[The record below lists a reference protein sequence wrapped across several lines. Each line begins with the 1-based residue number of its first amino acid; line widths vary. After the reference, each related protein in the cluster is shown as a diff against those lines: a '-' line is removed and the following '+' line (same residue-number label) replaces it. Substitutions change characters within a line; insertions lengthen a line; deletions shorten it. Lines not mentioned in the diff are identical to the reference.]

1 MQQNYFACIVFLVK
15 NICVD
20 YVLFILNRSLQ
31 SYLVCLRKLSATC
44 IHDNHVKQV
53 LSRYSLTCHK
63 NPWEEP
69 IGKYNSRSKLSFYFY
84 IYWNFCP
91 FFLCPSSIE
100 INRLYG
106 ICWAKTWNQHLALEL
121 ENPICPLFSSKPW
134 YLSFI
139 SCLSICSE
147 YCSRLPNPVLLSI
160 HVLNKNNKMWYDC
173 HYVRFKATDT
183 GYLLYICLNK
193 NKI

>member
-1 MQQNYFACIVFLVK
+1 MLLTFYVFVYWSLANSGLIVNHTTSSYYFMEKMQKKCSIVFREK

-63 NPWEEP
+63 NPWEET
-69 IGKYNSRSKLSFYFY
+69 IGKYNSRSKHSFYFY

-91 FFLCPSSIE
+91 FF
-100 INRLYG
+100 Y
-106 ICWAKTWNQHLALEL
+106 ALAAL
-121 ENPICPLFSSKPW
+121 K
-134 YLSFI
+134 
-139 SCLSICSE
+139 
-147 YCSRLPNPVLLSI
+147 
-160 HVLNKNNKMWYDC
+160 
-173 HYVRFKATDT
+173 
-183 GYLLYICLNK
+183 
-193 NKI
+193 